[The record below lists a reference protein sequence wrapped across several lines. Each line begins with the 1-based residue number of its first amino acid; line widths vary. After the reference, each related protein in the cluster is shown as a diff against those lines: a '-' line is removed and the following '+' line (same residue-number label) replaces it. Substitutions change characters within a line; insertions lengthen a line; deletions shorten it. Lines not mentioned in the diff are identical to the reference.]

1 MIFDTWDGVFRVLLM
16 GAAAYIALI
25 GILRLSG
32 KRTLAKMSA
41 FDLVVT
47 VALGSTL
54 ATILLSPDVAL
65 LEGMT
70 ALLTLVALQ
79 YAIAA
84 LSVRWRFAERLAKS
98 DPRALLT
105 NGVIDAE
112 ALKRERVTQGEV
124 LCAIR
129 SHGFGDIAD
138 IAAVVLETDGS
149 FSVVS
154 RDRAGARSALPSTR
168 SRAA

>member
-1 MIFDTWDGVFRVLLM
+1 MFFDTWDGVLRVLLM
-16 GAAAYIALI
+16 GATAYIALI
-25 GILRLSG
+25 GLLRLSG

-54 ATILLSPDVAL
+54 ATILLSREVAL
-65 LEGMT
+65 LEGVM
-70 ALLTLVALQ
+70 AVVTLVVLQ

-84 LSVRWRFAERLAKS
+84 LSVRWRLAERLAKS
-98 DPRALLT
+98 DPRPLLT
-105 NGVIDAE
+105 DGVIDAE
-112 ALKRERVTQGEV
+112 ALKRERVTEQEV

-138 IAAVVLETDGS
+138 IAAVVIETDGS
-149 FSVVS
+149 FSVVA
-154 RDRAGARSALPSTR
+154 RERAGARSALPPLR
-168 SRAA
+168 SKFV

>member
-1 MIFDTWDGVFRVLLM
+1 MIFDTWDDLLRVLLM
-16 GAAAYIALI
+16 GASAYFALI
-25 GILRLSG
+25 AILRLSG

-54 ATILLSPDVAL
+54 ATILLSRDVAL

-79 YAIAA
+79 YLIAA
-84 LSVRWRFAERLAKS
+84 LSVRWRLIERIAKS
-98 DPRALLT
+98 DPRPLLRD
-105 NGVIDAE
+105 GVIDAR
-112 ALKRERVTQGEV
+112 ALKRERVTREEV

-129 SHGFGDIAD
+129 SNGFGDIAD

-154 RDRAGARSALPSTR
+154 HDRAGARSALPQIDVSET
-168 SRAA
+168 